1 MRAANLALRLLVV
14 SLLLPAI
21 SSAQPNPL
29 RRVLVFYE
37 MGLSSPTVGLVDQE
51 LRDALANAPYQ
62 IELYHEYLETIL
74 FPDPV
79 VQQEFREWYIRKYR
93 DRRPDLIIALGPS
106 PLKFLVESQEK
117 FFVDIP
123 IVFGGAAELE
133 ADNPILDRHFTGV
146 WERFEPEK
154 TLEGALRLQPDTHHV
169 VVVGGMSPFDRRLE
183 ALYKE
188 RLHSYENKLDF
199 TYLTDLDMTSLLEQ
213 LKHLPPRTVVLYTH
227 FGLDA
232 KGTPYV
238 GLSEAGPLIS
248 AAAKAPVFNPSDL
261 ALGHGEVG
269 GYLHSVP
276 AEARIV
282 GEIAARILNGERP
295 QDIPIVTA
303 ANTYTFDWQAMQH
316 WGLKER
322 NLPPGSIVLN
332 REPTFWEAYRR
343 YVVSGTLLLLAQA
356 TIIVALLWQW
366 TRRKK
371 TQEALALVNERLQ
384 LAMEAAKATSWHMD
398 LKTGL
403 TTWSGCWQSMF
414 GGSANTYSAQIMD
427 LSHQVH
433 SEDRQ
438 RVSEALNHARE
449 QREPFAVEFRSTGSD
464 GVTRWFSAR
473 GKFDYQSNGDALHM
487 LGMALDITERKLT
500 EQALQKSEEKFS
512 KAFHESPLALTI
524 TGVNDNRYIE
534 VNETFERATG
544 WHRDEVIGRTPGDL
558 RLWVDPQG
566 RARLISQLLA
576 DGNVRNL
583 EVTFRTKDGQAR
595 AGLGCA
601 ELIEV
606 NGEQCALSVVLD
618 ITDHKRAEE
627 ARRIS
632 EQRFRQFFETIP
644 EYGYMISPGG
654 EILDINPAA
663 CRALGYSKEELIG
676 QQVSVLYAPE
686 SHSKIAALNQE
697 WTQTGSLQ
705 NEEMEVLTKAGK
717 RRTVLLNKG
726 AVKDAQGNIL
736 PSASVL
742 VDITDYK
749 EVQQKLR
756 DSQNRLESIVT
767 SAMDAIIA
775 TDSEQRI
782 VVFNAAA
789 EAMFGCP
796 APEAFLS
803 SIERFIPKGFRWVHQ
818 EHVRRFGTTGVGN
831 RALGTVSSLWGLRA
845 NGEEFPMEM
854 SISQVEADGKKFV
867 VTIIRDVTERRQAEE
882 AVRESEQ
889 RFRLV
894 ANMAPVMIWM
904 CDTDKLC
911 TYCNQPWLEFTGRSL
926 EAELGNGWTEGIHAD
941 DSERC
946 LNTFTKAFDRREP
959 FHMEYRYRHHGGGY
973 RWLHDMGVP
982 RYNTDGSFAG
992 YIGSSIDV
1000 TERKLAEDALST
1012 VSRRLIEAH
1021 EEERT
1026 WLAREL
1032 HDDVNQRLALLA
1044 VTLDVVKR
1052 GIPPAATEARR
1063 SISEITK
1070 QLRELGNDVQALSH
1084 RLHSS
1089 KLEYLGLVSA
1099 ANGFCR
1105 ELSERQGMQI
1115 DFHCEEVPTTLPK
1128 EISLCLYRVLQEA
1141 LQNAVKHSGSR
1152 HFQVSLTCTLDKIHL
1167 TVRDSGVGFSRE
1179 EEVMG
1184 RGLGIVSMRERL
1196 KLVDGE
1202 LSIDSQVQ
1210 KGTEVRATI
1219 PLISKAAAVG
1229 KT

>member
-1 MRAANLALRLLVV
+1 MRAANLALCLFVG

-21 SSAQPNPL
+21 CSTQTKPAK
-29 RRVLVFYE
+29 RVLVFYE
-37 MGLSSPTVGLVDQE
+37 QGLSSPTVGPVDDE
-51 LRDALANAPYQ
+51 LRGALANAPYQ
-62 IELYHEYLETIL
+62 IELHHEYLDTIL

-79 VQQEFREWYIRKYR
+79 AQQEFREWYIRKYR
-93 DRRPDLIIALGPS
+93 NRRPDLIIALGPS
-106 PLKFLVESQEK
+106 PLKFLVEAHEK
-117 FFVDIP
+117 FFTDIP

-133 ADNPILDRHFTGV
+133 ADNPNLDAHFTGV

-154 TLEGALRLQPDTHHV
+154 TLQVALRLQPDTHHV

-238 GLSEAGPLIS
+238 DLSQAGPLIS

-269 GYLHSVP
+269 GYLTSVP
-276 AEARIV
+276 AEARLV
-282 GEIAARILNGERP
+282 GEIAARVLNGERP

-303 ANTYTFDWQAMQH
+303 ANAYTFDWRAMQR
-316 WGLKER
+316 WGLNER
-322 NLPPGSIVLN
+322 NLPPGSILLN

-343 YVVSGTLLLLAQA
+343 YVVSGTLLFLAQA

-384 LAMEAAKATSWHMD
+384 LAMEAAKASSWHMD
-398 LKTGL
+398 LKTGV
-403 TTWSGCWQSMF
+403 TTWSGFWQNMF
-414 GGSANTYSAQIMD
+414 GDSANTSSAQSMD

-438 RVSEALNHARE
+438 RVSEALNRSRE
-449 QREPFAVEFRSTGSD
+449 RCEPFAIEFRLTGSG

-473 GKFDYQSNGDALHM
+473 GKFDYQPNGDATHM
-487 LGMALDITERKLT
+487 LGMA
-500 EQALQKSEEKFS
+500 
-512 KAFHESPLALTI
+512 
-524 TGVNDNRYIE
+524 V
-534 VNETFERATG
+534 
-544 WHRDEVIGRTPGDL
+544 
-558 RLWVDPQG
+558 
-566 RARLISQLLA
+566 
-576 DGNVRNL
+576 
-583 EVTFRTKDGQAR
+583 
-595 AGLGCA
+595 
-601 ELIEV
+601 
-606 NGEQCALSVVLD
+606 
-618 ITDHKRAEE
+618 
-627 ARRIS
+627 
-632 EQRFRQFFETIP
+632 
-644 EYGYMISPGG
+644 
-654 EILDINPAA
+654 
-663 CRALGYSKEELIG
+663 
-676 QQVSVLYAPE
+676 
-686 SHSKIAALNQE
+686 
-697 WTQTGSLQ
+697 
-705 NEEMEVLTKAGK
+705 
-717 RRTVLLNKG
+717 
-726 AVKDAQGNIL
+726 
-736 PSASVL
+736 
-742 VDITDYK
+742 
-749 EVQQKLR
+749 
-756 DSQNRLESIVT
+756 
-767 SAMDAIIA
+767 
-775 TDSEQRI
+775 
-782 VVFNAAA
+782 
-789 EAMFGCP
+789 
-796 APEAFLS
+796 
-803 SIERFIPKGFRWVHQ
+803 
-818 EHVRRFGTTGVGN
+818 
-831 RALGTVSSLWGLRA
+831 
-845 NGEEFPMEM
+845 
-854 SISQVEADGKKFV
+854 
-867 VTIIRDVTERRQAEE
+867 DVTERRQAEE

-911 TYCNQPWLEFTGRSL
+911 TYCNQAWLEFTGRSL

-946 LNTFTKAFDRREP
+946 LDTFTTAFDRREP
-959 FHMEYRYRHHGGGY
+959 FHMEYRYRHHDGGY

-982 RYNTDGSFAG
+982 RNNTDSCFAG
-992 YIGSSIDV
+992 YIGSCMDV

-1032 HDDVNQRLALLA
+1032 HDDVNQRLAFLA
-1044 VTLDVVKR
+1044 VTLDIAKR
-1052 GIPPAATEARR
+1052 GIPPAAAEASR
-1063 SISEITK
+1063 SIGEITR
-1070 QLRELGNDVQALSH
+1070 QLRDLGDDVQALSH

-1099 ANGFCR
+1099 ATAFCR
-1105 ELSERQGMQI
+1105 ELSERQGVQI

-1152 HFQVSLTCTLDKIHL
+1152 HFQVSLTCTLDKIRL
-1167 TVRDSGVGFSRE
+1167 IVRDSGIGFNSE
-1179 EEVMG
+1179 EEVIG

-1196 KLVDGE
+1196 KLVHGE
-1202 LSIDSQVQ
+1202 LSIDSQLR
-1210 KGTEVRATI
+1210 KGTEIRAII
-1219 PLISKAAAVG
+1219 PLNPFSKSAGVG

>member
-21 SSAQPNPL
+21 SSAQAKPVK
-29 RRVLVFYE
+29 RVLVFYE
-37 MGLSSPTVGLVDQE
+37 RDLSSPTVGTVDEE
-51 LRDALANAPYQ
+51 LRGALANAPYQ

-79 VQQEFREWYIRKYR
+79 VQQEFREFYIRKYR
-93 DRRPDLIIALGPS
+93 NRRPDLIITLGPS
-106 PLKFLVESQEK
+106 PLKFVVESHEK
-117 FFVDIP
+117 FFEDIP

-133 ADNPILDRHFTGV
+133 ADNPNLDAHFTGV

-188 RLHSYENKLDF
+188 RLQSYENKLDF

-238 GLSEAGPLIS
+238 DLSQAGPLIS

-269 GYLHSVP
+269 GYLASVP

-282 GEIAARILNGERP
+282 GEIAVRVLNGERP
-295 QDIPIVTA
+295 QDIPIVTV
-303 ANTYTFDWQAMQH
+303 ANAYTFDWRAMQF

-343 YVVSGTLLLLAQA
+343 YVVSGTLLLLVQA
-356 TIIVALLWQW
+356 AIIVALLWQW

-384 LAMEAAKATSWHMD
+384 LAMEAAKASSWHMD

-403 TTWSGCWQSMF
+403 TTWSGFWQNMFGDSADTCCVQSME
-414 GGSANTYSAQIMD
+414 

-438 RVSEALNHARE
+438 RVSEALNRSKE
-449 QREPFAVEFRSTGSD
+449 RREPFAIEFRLIGSG

-473 GKFDYQSNGDALHM
+473 GKFDYHSNGDAVHM
-487 LGMALDITERKLT
+487 VGMA
-500 EQALQKSEEKFS
+500 
-512 KAFHESPLALTI
+512 
-524 TGVNDNRYIE
+524 V
-534 VNETFERATG
+534 
-544 WHRDEVIGRTPGDL
+544 
-558 RLWVDPQG
+558 
-566 RARLISQLLA
+566 
-576 DGNVRNL
+576 
-583 EVTFRTKDGQAR
+583 
-595 AGLGCA
+595 
-601 ELIEV
+601 
-606 NGEQCALSVVLD
+606 
-618 ITDHKRAEE
+618 
-627 ARRIS
+627 
-632 EQRFRQFFETIP
+632 
-644 EYGYMISPGG
+644 
-654 EILDINPAA
+654 
-663 CRALGYSKEELIG
+663 
-676 QQVSVLYAPE
+676 
-686 SHSKIAALNQE
+686 
-697 WTQTGSLQ
+697 
-705 NEEMEVLTKAGK
+705 
-717 RRTVLLNKG
+717 
-726 AVKDAQGNIL
+726 
-736 PSASVL
+736 
-742 VDITDYK
+742 
-749 EVQQKLR
+749 
-756 DSQNRLESIVT
+756 
-767 SAMDAIIA
+767 
-775 TDSEQRI
+775 
-782 VVFNAAA
+782 
-789 EAMFGCP
+789 
-796 APEAFLS
+796 
-803 SIERFIPKGFRWVHQ
+803 
-818 EHVRRFGTTGVGN
+818 
-831 RALGTVSSLWGLRA
+831 
-845 NGEEFPMEM
+845 
-854 SISQVEADGKKFV
+854 
-867 VTIIRDVTERRQAEE
+867 DVTERRQAEE

-911 TYCNQPWLEFTGRSL
+911 TYCNQAWLEFTGRSL

-946 LNTFTKAFDRREP
+946 LDTFTKAFDRREP
-959 FHMEYRYRHHGGGY
+959 FHMEYRYRHHDGGY
-973 RWLHDMGVP
+973 RWLHDTGVP

-992 YIGSSIDV
+992 YIGSCMDIS
-1000 TERKLAEDALST
+1000 ERKLAEDALST

-1044 VTLDVVKR
+1044 VTLDVAKR
-1052 GIPPAATEARR
+1052 GIPPATAEARR

-1105 ELSERQGMQI
+1105 ELSERQGIQI

-1152 HFQVSLTCTLDKIHL
+1152 HFQVSLTCTLDKIRM
-1167 TVRDSGVGFSRE
+1167 TVRDSGVGFIRE

-1202 LSIDSQVQ
+1202 LFIDSQAQ
-1210 KGTEVRATI
+1210 RGTEVRATI

>member
-1 MRAANLALRLLVV
+1 MVPRFQAIRACTMRAKNLALRLLVG

-21 SSAQPNPL
+21 SSAQAKPM

-37 MGLSSPTVGLVDQE
+37 QGLSSPTVGLVDQE

-62 IELYHEYLETIL
+62 IELYHEHLETIL

-79 VQQEFREWYIRKYR
+79 VQQEFREFYIRKYR
-93 DRRPDLIIALGPS
+93 NRRPDLMIALGPS
-106 PLKFLVESQEK
+106 PLKFLVELHER

-123 IVFGGAAELE
+123 IVFGGTAQLE
-133 ADNPILDRHFTGV
+133 ADNPKLDAHFTGV

-154 TLEGALRLQPDTHHV
+154 TLEGALRLQPSTHHV
-169 VVVGGMSPFDRRLE
+169 VVVGGMSPFDRRVE

-188 RLHSYENKLDF
+188 RLQSYENKLDF
-199 TYLTDLDMTSLLEQ
+199 AYLTDLDMTSLLEQ
-213 LKHLPPRTVVLYTH
+213 LKKLPPRTVVLYTH

-269 GYLHSVP
+269 GYLASVP
-276 AEARIV
+276 AEAGIV
-282 GEIAARILNGERP
+282 GEIAARVLNGERP

-303 ANTYTFDWQAMQH
+303 ANAYTFDWRAMQR
-316 WGLKER
+316 WGLNER
-322 NLPPGSIVLN
+322 NLPSGSIVLN
-332 REPTFWEAYRR
+332 QEPTFWEAYRR

-384 LAMEAAKATSWHMD
+384 LALEAAKASSWHMD

-403 TTWSGCWQSMF
+403 TTWSGFWPNMF
-414 GGSANTYSAQIMD
+414 GDSANTSSAQIMD

-438 RVSEALNHARE
+438 RVSEALNRSRE
-449 QREPFAVEFRSTGSD
+449 RREPFAIEFRLTGSG

-473 GKFDYQSNGDALHM
+473 GKFDYQSKGDATHM
-487 LGMALDITERKLT
+487 LGMA
-500 EQALQKSEEKFS
+500 
-512 KAFHESPLALTI
+512 
-524 TGVNDNRYIE
+524 V
-534 VNETFERATG
+534 
-544 WHRDEVIGRTPGDL
+544 
-558 RLWVDPQG
+558 
-566 RARLISQLLA
+566 
-576 DGNVRNL
+576 
-583 EVTFRTKDGQAR
+583 
-595 AGLGCA
+595 
-601 ELIEV
+601 
-606 NGEQCALSVVLD
+606 
-618 ITDHKRAEE
+618 
-627 ARRIS
+627 
-632 EQRFRQFFETIP
+632 
-644 EYGYMISPGG
+644 
-654 EILDINPAA
+654 
-663 CRALGYSKEELIG
+663 
-676 QQVSVLYAPE
+676 
-686 SHSKIAALNQE
+686 
-697 WTQTGSLQ
+697 
-705 NEEMEVLTKAGK
+705 
-717 RRTVLLNKG
+717 
-726 AVKDAQGNIL
+726 
-736 PSASVL
+736 
-742 VDITDYK
+742 
-749 EVQQKLR
+749 
-756 DSQNRLESIVT
+756 
-767 SAMDAIIA
+767 
-775 TDSEQRI
+775 
-782 VVFNAAA
+782 
-789 EAMFGCP
+789 
-796 APEAFLS
+796 
-803 SIERFIPKGFRWVHQ
+803 
-818 EHVRRFGTTGVGN
+818 
-831 RALGTVSSLWGLRA
+831 
-845 NGEEFPMEM
+845 
-854 SISQVEADGKKFV
+854 
-867 VTIIRDVTERRQAEE
+867 DVTERRQAEE

-894 ANMAPVMIWM
+894 ANLAPVMIWI

-926 EAELGNGWTEGIHAD
+926 EAELGNGWMEGIHAD
-941 DSERC
+941 DLERC
-946 LNTFTKAFDRREP
+946 LDTFTKAFDRREP
-959 FHMEYRYRHHGGGY
+959 FHMEYRYRYHDGGY
-973 RWLHDMGVP
+973 RWLRDMGVP
-982 RYNTDGSFAG
+982 KYNTDGSFDG
-992 YIGSSIDV
+992 YIGSSMDV

-1032 HDDVNQRLALLA
+1032 HDDVNQRLALLS
-1044 VTLDVVKR
+1044 VTLDIVKR
-1052 GIPPAATEARR
+1052 GIPPAVTEARR
-1063 SISEITK
+1063 SIGEITK
-1070 QLRELGNDVQALSH
+1070 ELRDLGNDVQALSH

-1099 ANGFCR
+1099 ATAFCR
-1105 ELSERQGMQI
+1105 ELSERQGVQI

-1128 EISLCLYRVLQEA
+1128 EISLYLYRVLQEA

-1152 HFQVSLTCTLDKIHL
+1152 HFQVSLTCTLDKIRL
-1167 TVRDSGVGFSRE
+1167 TVRDSGIGFNSE

-1184 RGLGIVSMRERL
+1184 RGLGMVSMRERL

-1210 KGTEVRATI
+1210 NGTEVRATI